1 MLRVF
6 LVIQAE
12 VIEQV
17 GVDGE
22 ELRELDGPRL
32 RVGFGIVDGEVDV
45 ETAVVHTMEHK
56 GTKSQ
61 KSKGKG
67 QKSKVSRWA
76 AAPPFFIGNDTV
88 GSGDAGSRV
97 VQLLRGD
104 GKASHDGA
112 SIHKG
117 AKSQKSKV
125 KSQK

>member
-22 ELRELDGPRL
+22 ELGELDGPRL
-32 RVGFGIVDGEVDV
+32 GVGFGIVDGEVDV

-67 QKSKVSRWA
+67 QKSKVKSESVGCA
-76 AAPPFFIGNDTV
+76 AV
-88 GSGDAGSRV
+88 L
-97 VQLLRGD
+97 QLRYCWSECG
-104 GKASHDGA
+104 GE
-112 SIHKG
+112 
-117 AKSQKSKV
+117 AK
-125 KSQK
+125 